1 MLKVIKVFLFSLVFL
16 SCSRLDDKFSNATQ
30 QDSIYFYINK
40 SNENIDS
47 FPLFLKNIQKA
58 EKFNSVRQYDSLYFV
73 NSLKI
78 SFSYL
83 NAGLNKNFKNILDDN
98 LQLAIK
104 LEDTLNVA
112 RSYAHI
118 GNYYSLESK
127 RDSAV
132 LYFQLAEKKYFEL
145 RNNLEIGRWQL
156 AAAKEKAQSRDYIGA
171 EKSATSA
178 LRFLK
183 LSNAVAFEYEAFNLL
198 GLVCNYLGDYERSD
212 EYLKKAL
219 LMANTN
225 DLENY
230 GFYFS
235 NETTLNNLAN
245 LNINEQKYSEAITYI
260 NRALTEKKI
269 EFEYPYLCSNL
280 YYNRANSYLALN
292 KLDEAYEDI
301 KKSYEIRKANDLNSE
316 LSDSYLLFSAY
327 YVKIGDTVKALEYGQ
342 KALALSK
349 ELNVLNLQVES
360 LSALSK
366 INEESYL
373 NYSKDFITLNDSL
386 INMERKNSEKFA
398 RIEFEADEMRRQ
410 NEILSLRNRNIY
422 TLAALIIATLLIVY
436 LFRERRNRLIR
447 LRLLEAQ
454 QNANEEVYNLM
465 LTQQQRL
472 EEVIINEKQRIGQD
486 LHDGVLGRLF
496 GARMNLDSMTIDLV
510 RPEAVERRN
519 HFIKELQEIE
529 QDIREVSHELSK
541 QKKSIIDNFMLIFTQ
556 LLEDQKTAHKTQL
569 EYDVD
574 VNIRWD
580 LVNNN
585 IKINLYRIVQEA
597 LQNINKY
604 AEASLII
611 IIIQKKANNIQAVIT
626 DDGVGFEVDKKS
638 KGIGMKNITSR
649 VEACYGSFSITSK
662 KGEGTKIKV
671 VFPLKYF
678 KS

>member
-1 MLKVIKVFLFSLVFL
+1 MNSHDNITLQDSVDYYLQKAYDDEVDEVLFIKFI
-16 SCSRLDDKFSNATQ
+16 DKADYFNNLRE
-30 QDSIYFYINK
+30 QDSIYFTNRHKIAYAFSNFNLDQNFIEKTNVTLRIAIN
-40 SNENIDS
+40 
-47 FPLFLKNIQKA
+47 
-58 EKFNSVRQYDSLYFV
+58 
-73 NSLKI
+73 
-78 SFSYL
+78 
-83 NAGLNKNFKNILDDN
+83 
-98 LQLAIK
+98 
-104 LEDTLNVA
+104 LEDTVSIA
-112 RSYAHI
+112 RSYNALGTAYSNLLKGDSAI
-118 GNYYSLESK
+118 INYQRALKFYYSLE
-127 RDSAV
+127 
-132 LYFQLAEKKYFEL
+132 
-145 RNNLEIGRWQL
+145 NNNFIGRTY
-156 AAAKEKAQSRDYIGA
+156 ANIATEKFSFRDYIGA
-171 EKSATSA
+171 EKAASSA
-178 LRFLK
+178 LTFLR
-183 LSNAVAFEYEAFNLL
+183 LSKNDELLCQSYNLL
-198 GLVCNYLGDYERSD
+198 GVIYSNLDDLETSD
-212 EYLKKAL
+212 DYLKKAL
-219 LMANTN
+219 EIANSTVF
-225 DLENY
+225 DSGDYL
-230 GFYFS
+230 FLK
-235 NETTLNNLAN
+235 ETTLNNISELKLKQQKYNEVLSYINDALTNIKIVSDYPSLYSSLLHNRASAN
-245 LNINEQKYSEAITYI
+245 IELKNYESAILDLDVSLEIKNKYSLNIESVNGYLLYSRYYDKIGNQISAIDYAK
-260 NRALTEKKI
+260 R
-269 EFEYPYLCSNL
+269 
-280 YYNRANSYLALN
+280 
-292 KLDEAYEDI
+292 AYEI
-301 KKSYEIRKANDLNSE
+301 
-316 LSDSYLLFSAY
+316 
-327 YVKIGDTVKALEYGQ
+327 
-342 KALALSK
+342 SK
-349 ELNVLNLQVES
+349 ETNILNLQVKSLES
-360 LSALSK
+360 LSK
-366 INEESYL
+366 INDESYL

-410 NEILSLRNRNIY
+410 NEILNLRNRNIY
-422 TLAALIIATLLIVY
+422 TLAALIIATLLLVY
-436 LFRERRNRLIR
+436 LVRERRNRIIR

-496 GARMNLDSMTIDLV
+496 GARMNLDSMTIDLA